1 MVTKSAKIKRFNQI
15 KKELKEMQL
24 STREKAILSLVLST
38 YSNDFEF
45 SGNDIE
51 FKQHIARHFG
61 KVKTALENY

>member
-1 MVTKSAKIKRFNQI
+1 MTKSAKIKRFHQI
-15 KKELKEMQL
+15 KKELREMKL

-38 YSNDFEF
+38 YANDFDF

-61 KVKTALENY
+61 QVQRALENY